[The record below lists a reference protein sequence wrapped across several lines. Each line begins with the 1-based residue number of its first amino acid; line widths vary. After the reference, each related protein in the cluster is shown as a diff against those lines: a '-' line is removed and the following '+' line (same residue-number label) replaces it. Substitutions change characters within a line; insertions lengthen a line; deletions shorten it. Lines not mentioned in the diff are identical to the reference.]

1 LVHNIHIPW
10 EKQSDQYWN
19 ELCARV
25 VEHFGLPGEKYTS
38 HPEEDWM
45 TFSFTDERDYL
56 MCKMLLSEHIAERT
70 SWTLTVGE
78 DGIVTFPD
86 EVFEKT
92 GWKEGDVLDWQDLGN
107 GSWTLTKK
115 SV

>member
-1 LVHNIHIPW
+1 MHNVYIPW

-25 VEHFGLPGEKYTS
+25 VEHFGLPGGKYTS

-45 TFSFTDERDYL
+45 TFTFNDERDCL

-70 SWTLTVGE
+70 TWTLKVGD
-78 DGIVTFPD
+78 DGVLTFPTD
-86 EVFEKT
+86 LLAKT
-92 GWKEGDVLDWQDLGN
+92 GWKEGDVIDWQDN
-107 GSWTLTKK
+107 GDKTWTLTKK
-115 SV
+115 SI